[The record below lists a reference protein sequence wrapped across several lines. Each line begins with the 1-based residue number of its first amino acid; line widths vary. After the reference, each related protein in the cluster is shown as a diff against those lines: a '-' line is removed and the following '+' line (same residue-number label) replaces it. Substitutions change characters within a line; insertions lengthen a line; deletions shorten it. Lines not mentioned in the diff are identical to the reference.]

1 MSRGLRPPVRL
12 WVALLSAAMSCYLVA
27 GPAHGRI
34 QVACSPESVG
44 IDTSLSTGSG
54 DIILGKAWGETFAA
68 SDTLILSV
76 TVWRIPS
83 EHNDPSGLK
92 FWVTEVDSSGRP
104 HTHLVVYEGPILSV
118 VSADS
123 TRPTKIEYVFDP
135 PISLPRPSVYCF
147 WVQEVCTGY
156 ADLLIDGY
164 ARYPGGQLWQTSRSN
179 FEGCILRDYPAPFP
193 NDDLVFTMEFCGGS
207 TPTRRTSWGEL
218 KVRYR

>member
-1 MSRGLRPPVRL
+1 MSRGLQVRL
-12 WVALLSAAMSCYLVA
+12 WVVLLSAAMLCHVLA
-27 GPAHGRI
+27 GPAEGRI

-44 IDTSLSTGSG
+44 VDTSLATASG
-54 DIILGKAWGETFAA
+54 DIVLGKAWGETFVA

-92 FWVTEVDSSGRP
+92 FWVTQVDSSGTP

-156 ADLLIDGY
+156 ADLLIDG
-164 ARYPGGQLWQTSRSN
+164 QLWQTSRSN

-193 NDDLVFTMEFCGGS
+193 GADLVFRMEFCGGV